1 MVVRR
6 KRKSVKLRGETT
18 HGFGSM
24 KKNRGAGNRG
34 GRGMAGSGKKADQK
48 KPVVW
53 KNKKY
58 FGKHGFKKKGQ
69 KIDIVTINIQFLEG
83 KLDAFEKEGKV
94 SKAGDVYSIDLEKV
108 GYNKLLGS
116 GKATKKMKITVP
128 YASKGSIEKIK
139 GAGGEVTVK
148 STASGE

>member
-6 KRKSVKLRGETT
+6 KKKSVRLRGETT

-48 KPVVW
+48 KPCIW

-58 FGKHGFKKKGQ
+58 FGKYGFKKKGI
-69 KIDIVTINIQFLEG
+69 KEDITPVNILFLEENLGALEAAG
-83 KLDAFEKEGKV
+83 KISKEN
-94 SKAGDVYSIDLEKV
+94 DVYVVDLEKI
-108 GYNKLLGS
+108 GYNKLLS
-116 GKATKKMKITVP
+116 KGKATKKFKITVP
-128 YASKGSIEKIK
+128 YASNGAVEKVK
-139 GAGGEVTVK
+139 GAGGEVIVK
-148 STASGE
+148 TPASGE